1 MLATILQFIVQLILI
16 GVSVTSAFLM
26 QKKMST
32 AITVMNTQIQSQL
45 KPIQKNQ
52 TEINTIKREI
62 VSLEERINNL
72 N

>member
-32 AITVMNTQIQSQL
+32 AITDMNTQIQSQL